1 MKTERFEMRLDKKT
15 AEIVRTRAEKYQM
28 SMTEFAIFC
37 MMNARIEVTIGKDR
51 LYNEIESLRRLQSG
65 GFITSQQYEIAVD
78 KTIQER

>member
-15 AEIVRTRAEKYQM
+15 AEIVRTRAEKYKM

-37 MMNARIEVTIGKDR
+37 MVNAKIEVTIGKDR
-51 LYNEIESLRRLQSG
+51 LYNEIESLRRLQAG
-65 GFITSQQYEIAVD
+65 GFITQQQYEIAVD